1 MRKRAF
7 LAAIIGVLMLVSACA
22 GSSGKTAAGGEPRD
36 GGTLIVGQYQE
47 VTQFDPDRQYSWET
61 WRIDRNIYETLVDE
75 DLSSPT
81 GVPKIVP
88 KLATSWTTTNDAKT
102 YT

>member
-1 MRKRAF
+1 MTGKRGRFGAAVAF
-7 LAAIIGVLMLVSACA
+7 AAAAALLASA
-22 GSSGKTAAGGEPRD
+22 GSGGSGEPKS

-75 DLSSPT
+75 DLSSPA

-88 KLATSWTTTNDAKT
+88 KLAKSWTVSKDA
-102 YT
+102 